1 MGLFTRLYYLVK
13 PYTNAKERRV
23 ALFFGGLTERS
34 SLASTRTQLI
44 ELLQQNIA
52 VINLWSEYKYK
63 GYTYLTKRERKKLY
77 TNLGVIT
84 FEFDRF
90 WQSYHSPEGDER
102 RRLLN
107 AIMEYCSGP
116 RGVYQYRASSS
127 FGRLL
132 VNPREGPLVGD
143 CNQIVTLYIYLYSRY
158 FTVNDL
164 RLRLLPGHVALHYNG
179 DDIEATTGTIAHY
192 GHEKNNTLMPIEEIV
207 SINLLDTTDEYL
219 ATHSIAPKD
228 FLQSARF
235 ASVLSHDREIVN
247 RNLEAAYITITKQRM
262 DSHNY
267 AQALAFAKQS
277 RDVELL
283 AAVGHNGA
291 LYFMD
296 RHQFATARQYAGY
309 ALKRADLIHD
319 SYEAEGAY
327 YYNRKKFTEAL
338 KAFET
343 AGNRQA
349 VAKCYEGLF
358 FAAQDT
364 LPKQLTSENVRNY
377 RKQIARMRDYAKRS
391 GNKELVTHVDRLR
404 QYL

>member
-1 MGLFTRLYYLVK
+1 MGLFTRLYYIVK
-13 PYTNAKERRV
+13 PYTDARERQV

-34 SLASTRTQLI
+34 SLASTRARLL

-77 TNLGVIT
+77 TNLARIT
-84 FEFDRF
+84 SEFDRF
-90 WQSYHSPEGDER
+90 WESYDSPEGDER
-102 RRLLN
+102 RKLLS

-116 RGVYQYRASSS
+116 HGVYQYRASSS

-132 VNPREGPLVGD
+132 VNPAEGPLVGD

-158 FTVNDL
+158 FAVTDL

-179 DDIEATTGTIAHY
+179 DDIEATNGTIAHY
-192 GHEKNNTLMPIEEIV
+192 DHEKNNVLMPIEEIV

-219 ATHSIAPKD
+219 ATHPIAPKD

-235 ASVLSHDREIVN
+235 ASVLSHDRDIVN
-247 RNLEAAYITITKQRM
+247 RNLDAAYITITKQLM

-267 AQALAFAKQS
+267 TQALAFAKQS

-283 AAVGHNGA
+283 AVVGHNGA

-296 RHQFATARQYAGY
+296 RHQFTTARQYASH

-327 YYNRKKFTEAL
+327 YYNRKKFSEAL

-358 FAAQDT
+358 FAVQDT

-391 GNKELVTHVDRLR
+391 GNKELVAHVDRLR